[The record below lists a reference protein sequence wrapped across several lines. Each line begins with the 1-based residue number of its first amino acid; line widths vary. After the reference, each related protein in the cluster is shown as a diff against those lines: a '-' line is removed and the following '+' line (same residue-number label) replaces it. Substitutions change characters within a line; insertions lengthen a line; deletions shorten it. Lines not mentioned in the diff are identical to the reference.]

1 MQASQSKD
9 GLELL
14 GLLSDTQLQV
24 RPRPAGGVA
33 CRLPAVLSTMLPLQ
47 ALLRAHDGV
56 AEREMEPESDPLEGE
71 TVTQWDGETVK
82 IVRIEKARDVPLV
95 RPRNISAWPDSRS
108 PPHAF
113 LALSR
118 RGRLFEMR
126 WTA

>member
-14 GLLSDTQLQV
+14 GLLSDTRLQV
-24 RPRPAGGVA
+24 RPRPAWGVA
-33 CRLPAVLSTMLPLQ
+33 SRLPEVLRMMLPLQ
-47 ALLRAHDGV
+47 ALLQAHDGV

-71 TVTQWDGETVK
+71 TVAQWGGETVK

-95 RPRNISAWPDSRS
+95 RRRNISARPDSRA
-108 PPHAF
+108 PPHVF
-113 LALSR
+113 LTLSC

-126 WTA
+126 